1 MLAYIKR
8 HFGLKGLNYTIL
20 LICIAS
26 WGPLYRAILDKLWML
41 EGGIVTVGHWAQL
54 QTLIEFIVSPISAG
68 IAVGLSIS
76 VAQDQKSSTSSIL
89 LSAYFLSL
97 VIILPFLVLLILF
110 SKNVSAW
117 IGLEASYQTE
127 IILCAIG
134 GYLSI
139 GTVLINGLFIGR
151 NQQGKAL
158 ALMCI
163 TGLPIVIMLVIS
175 NLWQLTYPVIWVLST
190 IIGVSLCA
198 NIWLLLHLYQ
208 SISDQGFRPQQV
220 NEWVAKMAKFAPAG
234 LSIGLLSPLCVLLT
248 RSLLAHEQS
257 WEVAGTATALW
268 RASDW
273 VLSSVQTILYF
284 HYLPLLS
291 KDALQGKMRSSVEKI
306 TLQIMIPSSIF
317 LALLIVFRDPI
328 LHLLYDD
335 QLNVSLEIA
344 LLFWSGDAAR
354 ILSAIFLMA
363 LFVLH
368 ATKIITIW
376 DFFSQPLFIFL
387 LFIGMDASL
396 RLTGMAYLLTYLV
409 YFALC
414 IGAFIYLEKRYMK
427 SGTDQIHPQAS

>member
-1 MLAYIKR
+1 MLEYLKR
-8 HFGLKGLNYTIL
+8 HFGLKGLNYAIL

-54 QTLIEFIVSPISAG
+54 QTLIELIVSPIAAG

-89 LSAYFLSL
+89 LSSYLLSL
-97 VIILPFLVLLILF
+97 VTILPFLLLLIIF

-117 IGLEASYQTE
+117 IGLEATYQTE

-139 GTVLINGLFIGR
+139 GTVLINGLFIGQ

-158 ALMCI
+158 ALMGI
-163 TGLPIVIMLVIS
+163 TGLPVVIMLAIS
-175 NLWQLTYPVIWVLST
+175 SLWELTNPIIWILCT
-190 IIGVSLCA
+190 IIGVGGCA
-198 NIWLLLHLYQ
+198 NLWLAFLLYRNNQDEKFGIAQLK
-208 SISDQGFRPQQV
+208 
-220 NEWVAKMAKFAPAG
+220 EWIFKIGKFIPAG

-248 RSLLAHEQS
+248 RSMLAQEQS

-291 KDALQGKMRSSVEKI
+291 KDALQGKMKSSVKKI
-306 TLQIMIPSSIF
+306 TLQIMLPSAIF
-317 LALLIVFRDPI
+317 LILLIVFHNPI

-335 QLNVSLEIA
+335 QLNISLEIA
-344 LLFWSGDAAR
+344 ILFWSGDAAR

-376 DFFSQPLFIFL
+376 DFFSQPLFILL

-396 RLTGMAYLLTYLV
+396 RLTGMAYLITYLI

-414 IGAFIYLEKRYMK
+414 IGAFIYVEKRHR
-427 SGTDQIHPQAS
+427 STISNPSLA

>member
-1 MLAYIKR
+1 MLAYLKR
-8 HFGLKGLNYTIL
+8 HFGLKDLNYAIL

-54 QTLIEFIVSPISAG
+54 QTLIEIIVSPISAG

-76 VAQDQKSSTSSIL
+76 LAQNQKSSTSNIL

-97 VIILPFLVLLILF
+97 IIIFPFLVLLIF
-110 SKNVSAW
+110 YSKNVCMW
-117 IGLEASYQTE
+117 IGLEASHQTE

-139 GTVLINGLFIGR
+139 GTVLINGLFIGQ

-158 ALMCI
+158 AVMCI
-163 TGLPIVIMLVIS
+163 TGLPTIIMLIIS
-175 NLWQLTYPVIWVLST
+175 NLWQLTNPLTWILCT
-190 IIGVSLCA
+190 LIGVGICT
-198 NIWLLLHLYQ
+198 NIWLLSFLYQ
-208 SISDQGFRPQQV
+208 NNKDAGFRLQQV
-220 NEWVAKMAKFAPAG
+220 NEWIAKMARFAPAG

-273 VLSSVQTILYF
+273 VLSSVQTMLYF

-291 KDALQGKMRSSVEKI
+291 KDALQGKMKSSIQKI
-306 TLQIMIPSSIF
+306 TLQIMIPSTIF
-317 LALLIVFRDPI
+317 LILLIVFRNPI
-328 LHLLYDD
+328 LHFLYDD
-335 QLNVSLEIA
+335 QLNISLEIT

-376 DFFSQPLFIFL
+376 DFFSQPLFILL
-387 LFIGMDASL
+387 LFFGMDASL
-396 RLTGMAYLLTYLV
+396 KLTGMAYLTTYLI
-409 YFALC
+409 YFAIC
-414 IGAFIYLEKRYMK
+414 IGAFIYIEQKHNNH
-427 SGTDQIHPQAS
+427 D

>member
-1 MLAYIKR
+1 MLNHLKR
-8 HFGLKGLNYTIL
+8 YFGLKSLNYALL

-26 WGPLYRAILDKLWML
+26 WGPLYRALLDKLWMI

-54 QTLIEFIVSPISAG
+54 QTLIEFIASPISAG
-68 IAVGLSIS
+68 IAVGLSIA
-76 VAQDQKSSTSSIL
+76 VAQGQKTSTNSIL
-89 LSAYFLSL
+89 LSAYLLSL
-97 VIILPFLVLLILF
+97 ITILPFLLLLIIF
-110 SKNVSAW
+110 SENVSIW
-117 IGLEASYQTE
+117 VGLETGYQTE

-139 GTVLINGLFIGR
+139 ATVLINGLFIGQ

-158 ALMCI
+158 MLMAI
-163 TGLPIVIMLVIS
+163 TGLPIVVMLAMTNVLQLNNPIMWILFTIITVGIGS
-175 NLWQLTYPVIWVLST
+175 NLWLLSLLRRNYRNESY
-190 IIGVSLCA
+190 SL
-198 NIWLLLHLYQ
+198 
-208 SISDQGFRPQQV
+208 QQV
-220 NEWVAKMAKFAPAG
+220 KEWIRKMAKFAPAG

-248 RSLLAHEQS
+248 RSMLAQEQS

-284 HYLPLLS
+284 HFLPLLS
-291 KDALQGKMRSSVEKI
+291 KDALLGKMNSSIQKI
-306 TLQIMIPSSIF
+306 TIQIMLPSATF
-317 LALLIVFRDPI
+317 LILLIVFRNPI
-328 LHLLYDD
+328 LHLLYDE

-344 LLFWSGDAAR
+344 LLFWFGDAAR

-368 ATKIITIW
+368 ATKIITVW
-376 DFFSQPLFIFL
+376 DFFSQPLFVLL

-396 RLTGMAYLLTYLV
+396 RLTGMAYLITYLI

-414 IGAFIYLEKRYMK
+414 IGAFIYIEKRQKISGAK
-427 SGTDQIHPQAS
+427 SLLT